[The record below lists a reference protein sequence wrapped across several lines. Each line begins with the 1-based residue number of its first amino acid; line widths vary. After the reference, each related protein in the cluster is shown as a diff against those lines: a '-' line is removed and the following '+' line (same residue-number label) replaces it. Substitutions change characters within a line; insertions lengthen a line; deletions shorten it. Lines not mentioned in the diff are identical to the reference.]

1 MILQECELQL
11 YARGP
16 IMDMHHATLDS
27 LPLLSPSQI
36 ADLRL
41 AASNMTGSTR
51 RAFEA
56 EMTLK
61 YCGGNPL
68 MAEAVLGWGRQTV
81 ALGLAERRTG
91 IMCLGA
97 QSACSGRK
105 RWEEQHP
112 QVAQALR
119 QLAEAQAQQAPTFR
133 TRLPYTRL
141 TAKAA
146 LEALRAQGDREER
159 LPSPSTMAE
168 GLNRMGFRLRK
179 VVKAKPQKK
188 IKETDAIFDN
198 IKKRG
203 PSRVITRRQ
212 TLEYRLESDG
222 ENRRVFP
229 WGAHARRPP
238 SQRSR

>member
-1 MILQECELQL
+1 
-11 YARGP
+11 
-16 IMDMHHATLDS
+16 
-27 LPLLSPSQI
+27 
-36 ADLRL
+36 
-41 AASNMTGSTR
+41 MTGPTR

-68 MAEAVLGWGRQTV
+68 MAEAVFGWGRQTV

-105 RWEEQHP
+105 RWEERQP
-112 QVAQALR
+112 QVAEALR
-119 QLAEAQAQQAPTFR
+119 QLADVQAQQDPTFR
-133 TRLPYTRL
+133 TSLTYTRL

-146 LEALRAQGDREER
+146 LEALRAHGYREEL

-168 GLNRMGFRLRK
+168 VLNRMGYRLRK

-198 IKKRG
+198 IKKRMTKPG
-203 PSRVITRRQ
+203 QQAGSNACVWTV
-212 TLEYRLESDG
+212 T
-222 ENRRVFP
+222 
-229 WGAHARRPP
+229 
-238 SQRSR
+238 QR